1 MDNFT
6 KTSLENSKIPHY
18 MHGGIIRYIENHIP
32 PGDFLSA
39 ILCNDLYE
47 ACGRADDT
55 NCHLLYEYVSWFY
68 GNVSDNCWGSPERY
82 NQWIKK
88 EK

>member
-1 MDNFT
+1 MIEMMKFYRR
-6 KTSLENSKIPHY
+6 EQVKI
-18 MHGGIIRYIENHIP
+18 IYIE
-32 PGDFLSA
+32 LSKE
-39 ILCNDLYE
+39 E
-47 ACGRADDT
+47 AMKRNLLRGRADDT

>member
-1 MDNFT
+1 MTNLQL
-6 KTSLENSKIPHY
+6 SLELSEIPCY
-18 MHGGIIRYIENHIP
+18 MHEGIILYIENHIP